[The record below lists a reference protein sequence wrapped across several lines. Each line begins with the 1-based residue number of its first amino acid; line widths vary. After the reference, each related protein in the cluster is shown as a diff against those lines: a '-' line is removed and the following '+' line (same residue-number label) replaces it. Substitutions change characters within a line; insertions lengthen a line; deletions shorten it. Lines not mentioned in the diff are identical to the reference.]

1 MKPLL
6 CFDIEGTGTDPG
18 NDRIVQIAW
27 RIGSEA
33 SKLLINPGR
42 PIPEDSIEIH
52 GITDEMV
59 KDAPTFKHVASAL
72 FEEFKNCDLLGFNG
86 VNYDVPILW
95 EEFYRAG
102 INWDLSKTRIL
113 DAGTLFKR
121 REERSLTAALRFYCD
136 KELEGA
142 HDALN
147 DVNATLEVWNGQLA
161 RYGLTDC
168 DRETLERESN
178 YEEKRL
184 DLAGKIIVGKDGRPT
199 YTLHKVRGI
208 AVEDDTGFAH
218 WMLRSDFSANTKMV
232 LRQILDDMFIR
243 QEGELF

>member
-6 CFDIEGTGTDPG
+6 CFDIEGTGVDPAL
-18 NDRIVQIAW
+18 DRIVQIAW
-27 RIGSEA
+27 RIENEA

-42 PIPEDSIEIH
+42 PIPQESIEVH

-72 FEEFKNCDLLGFNG
+72 LEEFKGCDLLGFNLT
-86 VNYDVPILW
+86 NYDVPILW
-95 EEFYRAG
+95 EEFYRCG
-102 INWDLSKTRIL
+102 IVWDLSDTRVL

-147 DVNATLEVWNGQLA
+147 DVNATLEVWAGQLD
-161 RYGLTDC
+161 RYGLTEA

-184 DLAGKIIVGKDGRPT
+184 DLAGKIVVGKDGRPT
-199 YTLHKVRGI
+199 YTLHKVRGV

-218 WMLRSDFSANTKMV
+218 WMLRSDFSANTKLV
-232 LRQILDDMFIR
+232 LRDILDGLYVK
-243 QEGELF
+243 QGGELF